1 MAILRQDFCKTMNM
15 NMNYEQHDQT
25 IYRDIQYLISASYI
39 TMHTITYVVR
49 FNEIS
54 CELKTM
60 RNSVFSLVS
69 IAGKYK
75 LLHPLL
81 QT

>member
-1 MAILRQDFCKTMNM
+1 MAILRQDFGKTITTRSDNICR
-15 NMNYEQHDQT
+15 H
-25 IYRDIQYLISASYI
+25 LISYQWILYNHAYNHI
-39 TMHTITYVVR
+39 CRQIY
-49 FNEIS
+49 EIS
-54 CELKTM
+54 FELKTM